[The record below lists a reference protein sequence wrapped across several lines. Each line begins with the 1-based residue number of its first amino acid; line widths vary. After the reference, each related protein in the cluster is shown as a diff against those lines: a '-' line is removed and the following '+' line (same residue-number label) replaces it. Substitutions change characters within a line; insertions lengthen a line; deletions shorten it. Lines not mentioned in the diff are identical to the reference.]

1 MAERTIAWLAAKSNP
16 CLHYRGAH
24 EDKGWFL
31 LRAAALSLQPPVS
44 LRPDNEQ
51 GRVLASK

>member
-1 MAERTIAWLAAKSNP
+1 MAERTIAWLAAKSNR
-16 CLHYRGAH
+16 CLHDRGAH